1 LHTGNSPNH
10 FIDAAVE
17 PQFLPDFMSDS
28 GQSHINRIFMMF
40 KRTVFAAC
48 LLAGVAVSAL
58 SPARAEDIATRIF
71 NIENQ
76 IRQLTGQLE
85 ELNHSIRQLQ
95 QQVANGGAANG
106 SGATQQQGDLQPAP
120 VVSDKPKMNLKK
132 LAAAEPDTMGEQTQA
147 EAAIG
152 ETNSTG
158 AGTESI
164 VDGTQLAAPPKKVA
178 TISGI
183 LNEDGA
189 QVDGAQPAV
198 ADGTQQPADGIEQV
212 SLTPATDT
220 PEALYEKNYEALLRR
235 QFGNA
240 ETGFRDFL
248 VKYPQHSLSG
258 SAQFQLGET
267 FYAQGKY
274 EEAARNYLQG
284 YKTYPKSRRAPDS
297 LMKLGLSLGKLGQK
311 EQACNALASV
321 STDFPRA
328 IEVKKRADA
337 EYKRGGC

>member
-1 LHTGNSPNH
+1 
-10 FIDAAVE
+10 
-17 PQFLPDFMSDS
+17 
-28 GQSHINRIFMMF
+28 MMF

-48 LLAGVAVSAL
+48 LLASVAASAV
-58 SPARAEDIATRIF
+58 SPARADDIATRIF

-76 IRQLTGQLE
+76 IRQLTGQIE
-85 ELNHSIRQLQ
+85 ELNHSMQTLQ
-95 QQVANGGAANG
+95 QQIANGGAATG
-106 SGATQQQGDLQPAP
+106 GAATQQQGDLQPAP
-120 VVSDKPKMNLKK
+120 VAPAKPKINLKK
-132 LAAAEPDTMGEQTQA
+132 LATTEPTTLGEQTQA

-152 ETNSTG
+152 ETSNS
-158 AGTESI
+158 AGTETI
-164 VDGTQLAAPPKKVA
+164 VDGTQQTAAAQPVAPKRVA

-183 LNEDGA
+183 LNEDGT
-189 QVDGAQPAV
+189 QVDGAQSTV

-212 SLTPATDT
+212 SLTPATET
-220 PEALYEKNYEALLRR
+220 PEALYEKHYEALLRR
-235 QFGNA
+235 QFGDA
-240 ETGFRDFL
+240 EGGFRDFL
-248 VKYPQHSLSG
+248 AKYPQHSLAG

-274 EEAARNYLQG
+274 EDAARNYLQG

-321 STDFPRA
+321 STEFPRA
-328 IEVKKRADA
+328 VEVKKRADA